1 MSRMQQLLPWGEP
14 DLEAQVPLPPP
25 PSPSEPSGGDQAVA
39 TPVLYAHLT
48 DPSHDVPATESRGP
62 PIPAPLPN
70 AVAAGVF
77 GVEVDGPIE
86 PDAEQV
92 AALVQEHANELI
104 GLLGEAE
111 ALRDAIRN
119 GTDPRSGHTYRDAET
134 AAKAAE
140 KHTAELR
147 RVERSYA
154 DALAA
159 FEEGFGADA
168 TQALDE
174 WVRAE
179 VAGGTHKRGG
189 YDPGHPW
196 HYYTAGDNA
205 APIPFE
211 QIPPCG
217 DAGRW
222 LERDLPKNPAKRV
235 AKMRELLE
243 REELQLAADRQRYD
257 EIVAHGAEALG
268 RYDREIAYG
277 GNDELARASSLALKY
292 NHIRLGLG
300 RVAWLRQRVASQ
312 GEFAQ

>member
-1 MSRMQQLLPWGEP
+1 MSRTQHLLPWGEP
-14 DLEAQVPLPPP
+14 DIEAQVPFPPRP
-25 PSPSEPSGGDQAVA
+25 LPSEPSDRVEGGT
-39 TPVLYAHLT
+39 TPVCSAHSSDALRDAPVA
-48 DPSHDVPATESRGP
+48 DPRGP
-62 PIPAPLPN
+62 PIPVPLPD

-92 AALVQEHANELI
+92 AALVHEHANELI

-111 ALRDAIRN
+111 VLQDAIRN
-119 GTDPRSGHTYRDAET
+119 GTDPRSGQTYRDAET

-147 RVERSYA
+147 RVEQSYSV
-154 DALAA
+154 ALAA
-159 FEEGFGADA
+159 FEEGFGSSA

-179 VAGGTHKRGG
+179 VAGGTHTRGG

-196 HYYTAGDNA
+196 HYYPAGDNA

-211 QIPPCG
+211 QIPPCE

-222 LERDLPKNPAKRV
+222 LERDLPKNSAKRV
-235 AKMRELLE
+235 AKMREMLQ
-243 REELQLAADRQRYD
+243 REEQQLAADRQRY
-257 EIVAHGAEALG
+257 EELIARGAEALS
-268 RYDREIAYG
+268 RYDREIAHG

-300 RVAWLRQRVASQ
+300 RVTWLRQRLPTQA
-312 GEFAQ
+312 EFE

>member
-1 MSRMQQLLPWGEP
+1 MSRTQQLLLWGEP
-14 DLEAQVPLPPP
+14 DFEAQVPLPPQP
-25 PSPSEPSGGDQAVA
+25 LPSEPSDRVEGET
-39 TPVLYAHLT
+39 TPVCSAHSSDALRDAPVA
-48 DPSHDVPATESRGP
+48 DPRGP
-62 PIPAPLPN
+62 PIPVPLPD

-92 AALVQEHANELI
+92 AALVHEHANKLI

-111 ALRDAIRN
+111 VLQDAIRN
-119 GTDPRSGHTYRDAET
+119 GTDPRNGHTYRDAET

-140 KHTAELR
+140 RHTAELR
-147 RVERSYA
+147 RVEQSYS

-159 FEEGFGADA
+159 FEEGFGPSA

-179 VAGGTHKRGG
+179 VAGGTHRNGG

-196 HYYTAGDNA
+196 HYYAAGDNA
-205 APIPFE
+205 APIPFD
-211 QIPPCG
+211 QIPACE

-222 LERDLPKNPAKRV
+222 LERDLPKNPVKRV
-235 AKMRELLE
+235 VKMRDMLKC
-243 REELQLAADRQRYD
+243 EEQQLAADRQRYED
-257 EIVAHGAEALG
+257 IIAHGAEALS
-268 RYDREIAYG
+268 RYDREIAHG
-277 GNDELARASSLALKY
+277 GNDALARASTLALKY

-300 RVAWLRQRVASQ
+300 RIHWLRQRVGFRQ
-312 GEFAQ
+312 EFGW

>member
-1 MSRMQQLLPWGEP
+1 MSRMQQLLLWGEP
-14 DLEAQVPLPPP
+14 DFEAHAPLPPQ
-25 PSPSEPSGGDQAVA
+25 PSPPEPTRGDKTPA
-39 TPVLYAHLT
+39 TPVRDVHLT
-48 DPSHDVPATESRGP
+48 EPSHDLPATESRGP
-62 PIPAPLPN
+62 PIPTPLPD
-70 AVAAGVF
+70 AVGAGVF

-86 PDAEQV
+86 PDAAQV
-92 AALVQEHANELI
+92 AALVHEHANELI

-119 GTDPRSGHTYRDAET
+119 GTDPRSGHTYRNAET

-147 RVERSYA
+147 RVEQSYS

-179 VAGGTHKRGG
+179 VAGGTHKRVG

-196 HYYTAGDNA
+196 HYYPAGDNA
-205 APIPFE
+205 PSIPFE
-211 QIPPCG
+211 QIPPCE

-222 LERDLPKNPAKRV
+222 LEQDLPKNPAKRT
-235 AKMRELLE
+235 AKLRELLK

-257 EIVAHGAEALG
+257 DIIVHGADALS

-300 RVAWLRQRVASQ
+300 RVAWLRQRLPSQ
-312 GEFAQ
+312 AEFE